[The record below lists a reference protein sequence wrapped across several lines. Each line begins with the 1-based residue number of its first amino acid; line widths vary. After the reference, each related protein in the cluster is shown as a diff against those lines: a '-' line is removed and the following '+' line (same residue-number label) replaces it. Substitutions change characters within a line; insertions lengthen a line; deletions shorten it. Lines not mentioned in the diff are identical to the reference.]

1 MTVGDNWG
9 AGAYVT
15 AMLYRPLDESLKRMP
30 SRAIGVQWLGLD
42 QAANTLN
49 VELGTPE
56 KIKSGTTLTVP
67 VKIGGLKAGEEAR
80 VTLAAV
86 DLGILNLTRFQT
98 PAPENWFYAQR
109 RMGLE
114 IRDFYGRLIDGMRAE
129 RGTLRSGG
137 DGGADAGLQGSPP
150 VEETVAMFSGIVS
163 VGPDG
168 TASVD
173 FDVPDF
179 NGTVRVMA
187 VAWSADKLGHGQQD
201 VIVRDAVALT
211 ASGPRFL
218 TLGDE
223 ARLDIAVHNVEGPQA
238 AYKLELTNGDKSVHT
253 ASLDLKAN
261 ERRSEH
267 HPGEA
272 DRRRP
277 RRLRHPRHRPRRHRR
292 QASPDVRR
300 EAAGRRHQAHDGRV
314 AEGRWQHLAQP
325 RPRARHDR
333 LAARAFRSASARR
346 QRSTFP
352 SLLTSL
358 DRYPYG
364 CAEQTVSRALPLVYA
379 NAVAAQLGIA
389 PDKELKARVQ
399 KAVDRVF
406 EMQDST
412 GAFGVWGP
420 SHHRSLADG
429 LRHRLPDAREGA
441 RLRGQSAGLHPGARP
456 AAELHRLRRGLPEGR
471 RGPGLCALRSRPQ
484 RPRADRRPALLR
496 RHAPRPLLDAAR
508 QGPDRRRARH
518 DGRQDTCRDG
528 VRLGAR

>member
-1 MTVGDNWG
+1 
-9 AGAYVT
+9 
-15 AMLYRPLDESLKRMP
+15 MP

-42 QAANTLN
+42 QAANTLS
-49 VELGTPE
+49 VELGAPE
-56 KIKSGTTLTVP
+56 KIKSGSTLTVP
-67 VKIGGLKAGEEAR
+67 VKLGGLKAGEEAR

-150 VEETVAMFSGIVS
+150 VEETVALFSGIVA

-173 FDVPDF
+173 FNVPDF

-187 VAWSADKLGHGQQD
+187 VAWSADKLGHGQKD

-238 AYKLELTNGDKSVHT
+238 AYKVELVNGDKAVHT
-253 ASLDLKAN
+253 ANLDLKAG

-267 HPGEA
+267 IPVKPESVGLV
-272 DRRRP
+272 DYDIRVTGP
-277 RRLRHPRHRPRRHRR
+277 DGIDVKRHLTFDVKPPAGDIKRTTV
-292 QASPDVRR
+292 ASLKAGGNISLSPDLVRDMIAPR
-300 EAAGRRHQAHDGRV
+300 TRV
-314 AEGRWQHLAQP
+314 SISVGPIATL
-325 RPRARHDR
+325 DI
-333 LAARAFRSASARR
+333 
-346 QRSTFP
+346 P

-364 CAEQTVSRALPLVYA
+364 CAEQTVEPRAA
-379 NAVAAQLGIA
+379 
-389 PDKELKARVQ
+389 
-399 KAVDRVF
+399 
-406 EMQDST
+406 
-412 GAFGVWGP
+412 
-420 SHHRSLADG
+420 
-429 LRHRLPDAREGA
+429 A
-441 RLRGQSAGLHPGARP
+441 RLCQRRCRPTRHCART
-456 AAELHRLRRGLPEGR
+456 
-471 RGPGLCALRSRPQ
+471 RS
-484 RPRADRRPALLR
+484 
-496 RHAPRPLLDAAR
+496 
-508 QGPDRRRARH
+508 
-518 DGRQDTCRDG
+518 
-528 VRLGAR
+528 